1 MTTAIGIAV
10 IGFGW
15 MGQAHARSYRSIPVY
30 FPESGIVPRLVAA
43 ADNDPE
49 RVDLATTSFGFEEG
63 TTEWR
68 ELLDR
73 DDIDVIDIT
82 APNALHREIAEAAAA
97 AGKHIFCEKPVGI
110 DPPATAAIEVAARKA
125 GVITGCG
132 FNYRWVPMV
141 QYTRRLIEEGRL
153 GDLTHYRGRFFAM
166 YGRDRLGLLTWRFLE
181 EHSTYGVVT
190 DLMSHVVDM
199 AHYLCGPI
207 TRVVSTKE
215 IFVKERPLPT
225 RGRGTHYDR
234 GDPDDPKG
242 TVETEDYVGTL
253 VEFAS
258 GVRGTLEVDRSMFG
272 PQSQMAFELNG
283 SRGAASWDHEKLNQ
297 LRLYLPREQPAD
309 GYIEVLAGDAFP
321 HHGSIVPGGGNSIGY
336 EDLKIFEALEYL
348 EAVAAG
354 ARFTP
359 GFDDALA
366 AASVGAAMIR
376 SWESGTWEDV
386 VSLRID

>member
-1 MTTAIGIAV
+1 
-10 IGFGW
+10 

-30 FPESGIVPRLVAA
+30 FPEAGIVPRLVAV
-43 ADNDPE
+43 ADSDPE
-49 RVDLATTSFGFEEG
+49 RVDLATTSFGFQEG

-68 ELLDR
+68 DLLDR

-82 APNALHREIAEAAAA
+82 APNSLHQEIAEAAAA

-132 FNYRWVPMV
+132 FNYRWVPVV
-141 QYTRRLIEEGRL
+141 QYTKRLIEDGRL

-181 EHSTYGVVT
+181 KHSTYGVVT

-199 AHYLCGPI
+199 AQYLCGPI
-207 TRVVSTKE
+207 SRVVSTKE

-225 RGRGTHYDR
+225 GGEGTHYDR
-234 GDPDDPKG
+234 GEPDDPTG
-242 TVETEDYVGTL
+242 SVETEDYVSAL
-253 VEFAS
+253 VEFS
-258 GVRGTLEVDRSMFG
+258 NGVRGTLEVDRSMFG

-283 SRGAASWDHEKLNQ
+283 SRGAATWDHEKLNQ
-297 LRLYLPREQPAD
+297 LRLYLPQEQPTD
-309 GYIEVLAGDAFP
+309 GYIEVLSGDAFP

-348 EAVAAG
+348 KAVAG
-354 ARFTP
+354 GVRFTP
-359 GFDDALA
+359 GFGDALA

-386 VSLRID
+386 VSLQID

>member
-1 MTTAIGIAV
+1 VTTRIGIAV
-10 IGFGW
+10 VGFGW

-30 FPESGIVPRLVAA
+30 FPEAGIVPRLVAV
-43 ADNDPE
+43 ADSDPE
-49 RVDLATTSFGFEEG
+49 RVDLATTSFGFQEG

-68 ELLDR
+68 DLLDR

-82 APNALHREIAEAAAA
+82 APNSLHQEIAEAAAA

-132 FNYRWVPMV
+132 FNYRWVPVV
-141 QYTRRLIEEGRL
+141 QYTKRLIEDGRL

-181 EHSTYGVVT
+181 KHSTYGVVT

-199 AHYLCGPI
+199 AQYLCGPI
-207 TRVVSTKE
+207 SRVVSTKE

-225 RGRGTHYDR
+225 GGEGTHYDR
-234 GDPDDPKG
+234 GEPDDPTG
-242 TVETEDYVGTL
+242 SVETEDYVSAL
-253 VEFAS
+253 VEFS
-258 GVRGTLEVDRSMFG
+258 NGVRGTLEVDRSMFG

-283 SRGAASWDHEKLNQ
+283 SRGAATWDHEKLNQ
-297 LRLYLPREQPAD
+297 LRLYLPQEQPTD
-309 GYIEVLAGDAFP
+309 GYIEVLSGDAFP

-348 EAVAAG
+348 KAVAG
-354 ARFTP
+354 GVRFTP
-359 GFDDALA
+359 GFGDALA

-386 VSLRID
+386 VSLQID